1 MIYDLGG
8 GTFNVSI
15 IANSKGELEK
25 IATDGLDNIGGNSF
39 DWKIVNDLF
48 RPKISSDL
56 NLDDF
61 RRDNPKFADV
71 FAKLKDA
78 AENAKLDLTK
88 TDNTDICVNNLF
100 DGYDFT
106 YNLTRDEF
114 KEIIESLVKYT
125 FNVSRNLL
133 DQCHLDDGDIDKII
147 LVGGSSLSPIVQ
159 EFIRDEFDIEMESSI
174 NPLSVVSKGGAIY
187 AGNLEKPHINIKK
200 EALSVLLD
208 HKNGILRGKVFS
220 NDLKSSYLGYD
231 IEIESIRVPLKI
243 DGLFYL
249 RNPPRKYGIRIYEN
263 GELRELDEKSP
274 DGVDGQRM
282 NIPFLNGEF
291 GINVD
296 IDLSELINKYSDL
309 LNEIDYL
316 NEYSLI
322 NEYEVQKYI
331 ETLLEIA
338 QRDKIALNHAK
349 IYIDYLESIVEKAK
363 GDLEYSMLLENVAK
377 KIEMVKSKNLFD
389 IGDMGN
395 DLENMDLNE
404 LKDIHASLVERYVS
418 LNRNDVITNC
428 FFNLKLEGIYT
439 NNEKLADE
447 LIEKAHDALNLN
459 DFEAL
464 FDMVHALFELD
475 EREDSR
481 EIL

>member
-1 MIYDLGG
+1 M
-8 GTFNVSI
+8 T
-15 IANSKGELEK
+15 
-25 IATDGLDNIGGNSF
+25 
-39 DWKIVNDLF
+39 
-48 RPKISSDL
+48 
-56 NLDDF
+56 
-61 RRDNPKFADV
+61 
-71 FAKLKDA
+71 
-78 AENAKLDLTK
+78 
-88 TDNTDICVNNLF
+88 
-100 DGYDFT
+100 
-106 YNLTRDEF
+106 
-114 KEIIESLVKYT
+114 
-125 FNVSRNLL
+125 
-133 DQCHLDDGDIDKII
+133 
-147 LVGGSSLSPIVQ
+147 
-159 EFIRDEFDIEMESSI
+159 
-174 NPLSVVSKGGAIY
+174 VVSKGGAIY
-187 AGNLEKPHINIKK
+187 AGNLEKPHIDIKK
-200 EALSVLLD
+200 DALSVLLD

-231 IEIESIRVPLKI
+231 IEIASIRVPLKI

-263 GELRELDEKSP
+263 DELRELDEKSP
-274 DGVDGQRM
+274 GCVDGEIM

-291 GINVD
+291 GIKSD
-296 IDLSELINKYSDL
+296 IDLRELMNQYSNL
-309 LNEIDYL
+309 LNEIEYL

-389 IGDMGN
+389 IGDIGN

-418 LNRNDVITNC
+418 INRNDVITNC
-428 FFNLKLEGIYT
+428 FFNLKFEGIYT
-439 NNEKLADE
+439 NNEELADE
-447 LIEKAHDALNLN
+447 LIEKAHAALNLN

-464 FDMVHALFELD
+464 FDMVNALLELD
-475 EREDSR
+475 ERKNNGV
-481 EIL
+481 IL